1 MNLSQ
6 LYYFRKLA
14 QVGYFNRAAKELFIT
29 QPALSTSISSLEKEL
44 GVTLFERSKNGV
56 HLTEDGEEFNR
67 HIAVALSEVDRAVSA
82 MTDRAEHKST
92 VRIAT
97 TESVQR
103 NQLPQLLN
111 AFRQA
116 YDAPVEFDIAV
127 TNTQESLTGLRE
139 RAFDVAFCTYVP
151 DLPDMETV
159 QFTTQNIVAAMNL
172 GNPLACKDEVTLED
186 LSEHQENLISYN
198 QASSQFTFRIF
209 DGLLS
214 DHGLSFKQRFSNEIG
229 AMSLLLSDER
239 SIALMLDVVEDIP
252 FPGTKTLPI
261 KEFEGKFHL
270 VSMTYRKTA
279 ALDQTT
285 RAFVRFACE
294 QLGDRDFGVP
304 IEETYLKGH
313 MG

>member
-44 GVTLFERSKNGV
+44 GVVLFERSKNGV
-56 HLTEDGEEFNR
+56 HLTEDGQEFNN

-82 MTDRAEHKST
+82 MADRAENKST

-103 NQLPQLLN
+103 NQLPEFLN
-111 AFRQA
+111 AFRQS
-116 YDAPVEFDIAV
+116 YDAPVDFDISV

-151 DLPDMETV
+151 DLPDMETM
-159 QFTTQNIVAAMNL
+159 QFTTQDVVAAVNEN
-172 GNPLACKDEVTLED
+172 NPLAANDVITLED
-186 LSEHQENLISYN
+186 LREHDGNLISYN
-198 QASSQFTFRIF
+198 QASSQFTYRLFEGLFR
-209 DGLLS
+209 DYDLT
-214 DHGLSFKQRFSNEIG
+214 FKQRFANEIG
-229 AMSLLLSDER
+229 AMSLLLSDEK
-239 SIALMLDVVEDIP
+239 SVALMLDVVEDIP

-261 KEFEGKFHL
+261 KEFDGMFHL

-285 RAFVRFACE
+285 RAFVRFAKE
-294 QLGDRDFGVP
+294 QLAERDFGTP
-304 IEETYLKGH
+304 IEEKYLKGQEN
-313 MG
+313 